1 MSSDDPHGLP
11 DERARGSAARPAALL
26 AVRISPADVG
36 RRVTVRRRLDASSAT
51 DVVGYLRSWDGG
63 WDGALVVERRDGSRV
78 ELRAVDVLAAR
89 VVPPEISAEALQAVA
104 ESGWPPDESARL
116 GDWTLRAAGG
126 VTGRANSVRV
136 AGRPGVALA
145 DALGTV
151 ERWYADRAL
160 PPLLQVPAPSAYD
173 DELSGLGWAVTRRT
187 VLLAAE
193 TRDVLSRADRPPVPD
208 LVLVRTSR
216 PAPEWLALVEP
227 EIDPDA
233 LARILGRPRDVVFV
247 EARDAATGALLG
259 AGRASAAPS
268 AVGRWAG
275 VTSVM
280 TAPETRRRGV
290 ATAVVR
296 ELATWSAEAGCPHT
310 YLQVLEANATARRLY
325 AGLGFGLH
333 HRYVYLSPQPAM
345 PR

>member
-1 MSSDDPHGLP
+1 VSSHDPHGVR
-11 DERARGSAARPAALL
+11 DDGAGASAARPAALL

-36 RRVTVRRRLDASSAT
+36 RRVTVRRRLDESMAT
-51 DVVGYLRSWDGG
+51 DVVGHLRTWDGG
-63 WDGALVVERRDGSRV
+63 WAGALVVERRDGTRV
-78 ELRAVDVLAAR
+78 EMRAADLLAAR

-104 ESGWPPDESARL
+104 ESGWPPEETAPL

-136 AGRPGVALA
+136 AGRPGVALV
-145 DALGTV
+145 DALATV
-151 ERWYADRAL
+151 ERWYADRAV
-160 PPLLQVPAPSAYD
+160 PPLLQVPVPSAYD
-173 DELSGLGWAVTRRT
+173 DGLASLGWVVIRRN

-193 TRDVLSRADRPPVPD
+193 TGDALARTGRRPDAD
-208 LVLVRTSR
+208 LVLVRSPR

-227 EIDPDA
+227 EVDPAA
-233 LARILGRPRDVVFV
+233 LARILARPGAVVFV

-275 VTSVM
+275 VTSIM
-280 TAPETRRRGV
+280 TVPEARRRGV

-296 ELATWSAEAGCPHT
+296 ELVAWSAETGCPHT
-310 YLQVLEANATARRLY
+310 YLQVLEENDTAQRLY
-325 AGLGFGLH
+325 ADLGFALH
-333 HRYVYLSPQPAM
+333 HRYVYLSPQRAA